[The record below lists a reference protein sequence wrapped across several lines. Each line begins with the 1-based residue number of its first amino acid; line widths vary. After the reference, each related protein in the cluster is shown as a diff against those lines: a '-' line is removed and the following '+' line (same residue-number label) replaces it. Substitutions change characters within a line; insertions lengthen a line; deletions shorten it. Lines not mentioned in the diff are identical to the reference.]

1 MIMRECLTFAP
12 LYMQRLWGGSALE
25 ATFRRSV
32 PVGGPIGESWEL
44 VDREEAQSVV
54 DFGPWHGSTLH
65 DLWTRHRLEVF
76 GEGFGEPRFPL
87 LFKILD
93 ASEMLS
99 LQVHPPEHVASRL
112 QGEPKSEVWYFVA
125 TRPGAGVY
133 AGVKHGTTKA
143 HFKSA
148 LAAGSIERLVHRVET
163 FADTFLFV
171 PSGRLHAID
180 GGNILFEIQQNSDTT
195 YRVFDW
201 NRPGLDGKPRQLH
214 VTESLESIDFFDF
227 EPELN
232 RISGETVV
240 HCEHFEV
247 DRWMLQEARC
257 ANHNPRFAVFQC
269 VSGEVLFGDR
279 KFRAGDL
286 FLVPASAYRE
296 KLKPLKKSSV
306 VLRTTIGE

>member
-1 MIMRECLTFAP
+1 MRECLTFAP

-25 ATFRRSV
+25 TTFRRSV

-44 VDREEAQSVV
+44 VDREDAQSVV
-54 DFGPWHGSTLH
+54 DFGAWRGRTLH
-65 DLWTRHRLEVF
+65 DLWTRHRREVF
-76 GEGFGEPRFPL
+76 GEGFGGPRFHL
-87 LFKILD
+87 LVKILD

-99 LQVHPPEHVASRL
+99 LQVHPPQHVAGRF

-133 AGVKHGTTKA
+133 AGVKRGTTKA
-143 HFKSA
+143 RFKSA

-163 FADTFLFV
+163 SADTFLFV

-180 GGNILFEIQQNSDTT
+180 GGNILFEIQQNSATT
-195 YRVFDW
+195 YRVCDW

-214 VTESLESIDFFDF
+214 VTESLESIDFSDF
-227 EPELN
+227 EPELSS
-232 RISGETVV
+232 ISGEIVV
-240 HCEHFEV
+240 HCEYFEV
-247 DRWMLQEARC
+247 DRWMLREARF
-257 ANHNPRFAVFQC
+257 ANENPRFAVFQC

-286 FLVPASAYRE
+286 FLVPAGAYRE
-296 KLKPLKKSSV
+296 KLKPSTKSSS
-306 VLRTTIGE
+306 LRDVS

>member
-25 ATFRRSV
+25 ATFGRSV

-112 QGEPKSEVWYFVA
+112 QGEPKAEVWYFVA

-133 AGVKHGTTKA
+133 VGVKHGTTKA

-247 DRWMLQEARC
+247 DRWMLQETRC
-257 ANHNPRFAVFQC
+257 ANENPRFAVFQC

-296 KLKPLKKSSV
+296 KLKPLTKSSV
-306 VLRTTIGE
+306 VLRTTIRE

>member
-44 VDREEAQSVV
+44 VDREDAQSVV

-65 DLWTRHRLEVF
+65 DLWTRHRREVF

-87 LFKILD
+87 LVKILD

-99 LQVHPPEHVASRL
+99 LQVHPPEHVAGRL

-214 VTESLESIDFFDF
+214 VTESLESIDFSDF

-247 DRWMLQEARC
+247 DRWMLQKARC
-257 ANHNPRFAVFQC
+257 SNENPRFAVFQC
-269 VSGEVLFGDR
+269 VSGKVLFGDR

-296 KLKPLKKSSV
+296 KLKPLTKSSV